1 MRSTSSLGLNLI
13 KKYEGLRLNAYLC
26 PASVVTI
33 GYGSTKYPNG
43 KKVLLGE
50 KLSGEK
56 EATQLLLST
65 LDPYEAAVNKH
76 LPNINQCQFDA
87 LVSFAYNVGTGA
99 FIKSTLL
106 KKAKVNNADPSILDE
121 FLRWNKAAG
130 KVMNGLTNRR
140 REEANLYFS
149 ICNF

>member
-13 KKYEGLRLNAYLC
+13 KKYEGLRLSAYLC

-33 GYGSTKYPNG
+33 GYGTTKYPNG

-65 LDPYEAAVNKH
+65 LEPYEAAVNKH
-76 LPNINQCQFDA
+76 LTNLNQCQFDA
-87 LVSFAYNVGTGA
+87 LVSFAYNLGTGA
-99 FIKSTLL
+99 LIKSTLL
-106 KKAKVNNADPSILDE
+106 KKAKVNPNDPSIVDE
-121 FLRWNKAAG
+121 FLKWNKAAG
-130 KVMNGLTNRR
+130 KVLNGLTNRR

-149 ICNF
+149 LCKV

>member
-1 MRSTSSLGLNLI
+1 MRSTSAIGLNLI
-13 KKYEGLRLNAYLC
+13 KKFEGLRLSSYLC
-26 PASVVTI
+26 AAGVATI
-33 GYGSTKYPNG
+33 GYGSTRYPNG
-43 KKVLLGE
+43 KKVILGE

-130 KVMNGLTNRR
+130 KKIDGLTNRR

-149 ICNF
+149 LCKH

>member
-1 MRSTSSLGLNLI
+1 MRSTSTLGLNLI
-13 KKYEGLRLNAYLC
+13 KKYEGLRLSAYLC

-33 GYGSTKYPNG
+33 GYGTTKYPNG

-65 LDPYEAAVNKH
+65 LAPYEAAVNKH
-76 LPNINQCQFDA
+76 LPNLNQCQFDA

-99 FIKSTLL
+99 LIKSTLL
-106 KKAKVNNADPSILDE
+106 KKAKINPNDPSILDE
-121 FLRWNKAAG
+121 FLKWNKAAG
-130 KVMNGLTNRR
+130 KVLTGLSNRR

-149 ICNF
+149 LCKV

>member
-13 KKYEGLRLNAYLC
+13 KKYEGLRLSAYLC

-43 KKVLLGE
+43 KKVILGE

-87 LVSFAYNVGTGA
+87 LVSFCYNVGTGA

-149 ICNF
+149 LCNF

>member
-1 MRSTSSLGLNLI
+1 MRSTSLFGLALI
-13 KKYEGLRLNAYLC
+13 KKYEGLRLSAYLC

-33 GYGSTKYPNG
+33 GYGTTRYPNG

-65 LDPYEAAVNKH
+65 LEPYESAVNKH
-76 LPNINQCQFDA
+76 LTNLNQCQFDA

-99 FIKSTLL
+99 LIKSTLL
-106 KKAKVNNADPSILDE
+106 KKAKANPNDPSILDE
-121 FLRWNKAAG
+121 FLRWNKGGG
-130 KVMNGLTNRR
+130 KVLNGLNNRR
-140 REEANLYFS
+140 KEEANLYFS
-149 ICNF
+149 LCK

>member
-13 KKYEGLRLNAYLC
+13 KKYEGLRLSAYLC

-33 GYGSTKYPNG
+33 GYGTTKYSNG

-65 LDPYEAAVNKH
+65 LEPYEAAVNKH
-76 LPNINQCQFDA
+76 LPNLNQCQFDA
-87 LVSFAYNVGTGA
+87 LVSFAYNLGTGA
-99 FIKSTLL
+99 LIKSTLL
-106 KKAKVNNADPSILDE
+106 KKAKVNPNDPSIVDE
-121 FLRWNKAAG
+121 FLKWNKAAG
-130 KVMNGLTNRR
+130 KVLNGLTNRR
-140 REEANLYFS
+140 RDEANLYFS
-149 ICNF
+149 LCKV

>member
-1 MRSTSSLGLNLI
+1 MRSTSSLGLNII
-13 KKYEGLRLNAYLC
+13 KKFEGLRLNAYLC

-65 LDPYEAAVNKH
+65 LEPYEAAVNKH
-76 LPNINQCQFDA
+76 LPNLNQCQFDA

-99 FIKSTLL
+99 LAKSTLL
-106 KKAKVNNADPSILDE
+106 KKAKINPNDPSIVDE
-121 FLRWNKAAG
+121 FLKWNRGGG
-130 KVMNGLTNRR
+130 KVLTGLTNRR

-149 ICNF
+149 LCNI